1 MGLHTHVHLIG
12 VPEGEERE
20 NGPEKTFEEGAAEK
34 WGGGR
39 ETIPQVQEAQR
50 APSIEDKPN

>member
-20 NGPEKTFEEGAAEK
+20 NGPEKTFEEGVAEK
-34 WGGGR
+34 WGRGGR
-39 ETIPQVQEAQR
+39 NHPLSPGGTESPIHR
-50 APSIEDKPN
+50 G